1 MSDSEYSNLLADF
14 TNAVES
20 ELLAYV
26 RGLILYG
33 SFQKE
38 QDKGPGWII
47 PGTSDLDL
55 VLIIDVDDVNPKKP
69 PRRFAKIA
77 EALSVFFVHPVYAP
91 LLDLRILEYHDLP
104 AKLGMAFSPVHAES
118 AARYGEVLLGT
129 NVLENFTYSAK
140 QLDRCTKIAI
150 NQAYETLKSG
160 YLQRIV
166 IGEQPLTYEFADLML
181 DIAHSTLAF
190 KGKLYL
196 VRSEVPEEFDKLLGD
211 ELGATSVDIIYEAKK
226 TRMGSQKMR
235 RSDFIRGC
243 MEVSQKIMKYI
254 RDPFTV
260 EDNKQA

>member
-1 MSDSEYSNLLADF
+1 MSDSEYFNLLSDF
-14 TNAVES
+14 TTAVES

-55 VLIIDVDDVNPKKP
+55 ILIIDVDDINPKKP

-77 EALSVFFVHPVYAP
+77 ETLSVFFVHPVYAP
-91 LLDLRILEYHDLP
+91 VLDLRILEYHDLP

-118 AARYGEVLLGT
+118 ASRYGEVLLGN
-129 NVLENFTYSAK
+129 NVLENFTFSEK
-140 QLDRCTKIAI
+140 QLSRCTKIAI
-150 NQAYETLKSG
+150 NQAYESIKSD
-160 YLQRIV
+160 YLQRVV
-166 IGEQPLTYEFADLML
+166 IGEQPLTYEFADLIL

-190 KGKLYL
+190 KGNLNF

-211 ELGATSVDIIYEAKK
+211 DLGATSVDIVYEAKK
-226 TRMGSQKMR
+226 YRMGSQKMR

-243 MEVSQKIMKYI
+243 MEVSQKVMKYI
-254 RDPFTV
+254 RDPFTF
-260 EDNKQA
+260 EESKKA

>member
-1 MSDSEYSNLLADF
+1 MSDSEYSNLLSEF
-14 TNAVES
+14 TSAVES

-55 VLIIDVDDVNPKKP
+55 VLIIDVDDINPKKP
-69 PRRFAKIA
+69 ARRFAKIA
-77 EALSVFFVHPVYAP
+77 ETLSVFFVHPVYAP
-91 LLDLRILEYHDLP
+91 ILDLRLLEYHDLP
-104 AKLGMAFSPVHAES
+104 AKLGMAFSPIHAES
-118 AARYGEVLLGT
+118 TARHGEVILGN
-129 NVLENFTYSAK
+129 NVLENFTYSEK
-140 QLDRCTKIAI
+140 QLNRCTKIAI
-150 NQAYETLKSG
+150 NQAYESLKSG
-160 YLQRIV
+160 YLQRVV

-190 KGKLYL
+190 KGRLDL
-196 VRSEVPEEFDKLLGD
+196 VRSEVPEEFDKILGD

-226 TRMGSQKMR
+226 TRMGSQRMR
-235 RSDFIRGC
+235 RSDFIRGV

-254 RDPFTV
+254 RDPFTS
-260 EDNKQA
+260 EENQRS